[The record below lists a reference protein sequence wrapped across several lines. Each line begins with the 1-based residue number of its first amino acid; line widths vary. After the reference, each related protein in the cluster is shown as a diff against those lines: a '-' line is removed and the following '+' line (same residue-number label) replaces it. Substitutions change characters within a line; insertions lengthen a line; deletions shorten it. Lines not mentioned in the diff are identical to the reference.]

1 MSILVKNLKKSWFGS
16 KFLKISFLVKIVKKI
31 SNLVKFV
38 ENLDF
43 GQICRKFSIS
53 VKV

>member
-1 MSILVKNLKKSWFGS
+1 M
-16 KFLKISFLVKIVKKI
+16 

-43 GQICRKFSIS
+43 GQICQKFLKLIKKFKNLDFGQNLQNCRIWS
-53 VKV
+53 KF

>member
-1 MSILVKNLKKSWFGS
+1 M
-16 KFLKISFLVKIVKKI
+16 

-43 GQICRKFSIS
+43 GQICQKFLIL
-53 VKV
+53 VKIKKILDFGQN